1 MLINNLNY
9 LSELRPP
16 GTGYRMDVS
25 GPAGLGLF
33 EMSHF
38 SLIPNNKSVLIDLI
52 SFLENEIAMVLTMVV
67 MCLKL
72 VLTQA
77 TALTMM
83 LS

>member
-1 MLINNLNY
+1 MLRNNLNY
-9 LSELRPP
+9 LSEFRPP
-16 GTGYRMDVS
+16 GSGLGLDVS

-33 EMSHF
+33 EMSHCP
-38 SLIPNNKSVLIDLI
+38 LIPNNKSILIDLI
-52 SFLENEIAMVLTMVV
+52 SFLENEIGMVLTMVV

-77 TALTMM
+77 TALTMT